1 MLVIT
6 AKVIEAAI
14 SHTSPLALAHSH
26 VHTHSLVHTRRKE
39 HTRKEVGMEITSSFV
54 SLSDCV
60 SLSPEEVSV

>member
-14 SHTSPLALAHSH
+14 SHTSPLSLAHSH